1 MAGERGVG
9 EQPAAD
15 VHEDDARARLI
26 AARLRLTAA
35 LPPPPQRPREPPAP
49 VTGAAPDGAAPTLRR
64 TLRRLLAAR
73 RP

>member
-15 VHEDDARARLI
+15 VHDDARARLI

-35 LPPPPQRPREPPAP
+35 LAPPPPQRPREPPAP
-49 VTGAAPDGAAPTLRR
+49 VTRDGAAPTLRR
-64 TLRRLLAAR
+64 TLRRLLVGR